1 MRLAGKTALVTG
13 AAAGF
18 GRAVAEMFAR
28 EGAAILLADIDEAGA
43 KAAAK
48 TLGRA
53 IGIGGDVSSLADT
66 ARMVEAAKSEFGGL
80 DVVINNAG
88 VISPK
93 QASEEVEEATFDRL
107 MAVNV
112 KSLFCTTQAAV
123 PLLKRQGRGG
133 AIVNIGSTG
142 GLRPRGGLTWYN
154 GTKGAVHA
162 ITKSLAAE
170 LAPDGIRVNAIAPVM
185 APTAMLESAMGGPDS
200 PERRQRVID
209 GIPLG
214 RLCAPDDVANACLW
228 LSEDAS
234 SFITGIVV
242 PVDGGRCI

>member
-18 GRAVAEMFAR
+18 GRVIAETFAR
-28 EGAAILLADIDEAGA
+28 EGAAIVLADIDEAGA
-43 KAAAK
+43 RETAK
-48 TLGRA
+48 SLGRA
-53 IGIGGDVSSLADT
+53 VGVGGDVSSIKDT
-66 ARMVEAAKSEFGGL
+66 ARMVDAAKSEFGGL
-80 DVVINNAG
+80 DIVINNAG
-88 VISPK
+88 IISPK
-93 QASEEVEEATFDRL
+93 HPSEEVEETTFDRL

-112 KSLFCTTQAAV
+112 KSLFCMSHAV
-123 PLLKRQGRGG
+123 IPALRQQGRGG

-185 APTAMLESAMGGPDS
+185 APTAMLESAMGSPDT
-200 PERRQRVID
+200 PESRQRVID

-214 RLCAPDDVANACLW
+214 RLCAPSDVANACLW
-228 LSEDAS
+228 LAEDAS
-234 SFITGIVV
+234 GFITGIVV

>member
-1 MRLAGKTALVTG
+1 MRLEGKTALVTG

-18 GRAVAEMFAR
+18 GRVIAEVFAR
-28 EGAAILLADIDEAGA
+28 EGAALVLADIDAAGA
-43 KAAAK
+43 KAVAK
-48 TLGRA
+48 AFDRA
-53 IGIGGDVSSLADT
+53 IGIGGDVSSLTDT
-66 ARMVEAAKSEFGGL
+66 TRMIEVARSEFGGL
-80 DVVINNAG
+80 DIVVNNAG
-88 VISPK
+88 IISPK
-93 QASEEVEEATFDRL
+93 EPSEEVTEATFDRL

-112 KSLFCTTQAAV
+112 KSLFCVSHAV
-123 PLLKRQGRGG
+123 IPLLRSQGRGG

-170 LAPDGIRVNAIAPVM
+170 LAPDNVRVNAIAPVM

-214 RLCAPDDVANACLW
+214 RLCAPADVANAALW
-228 LSEDAS
+228 LAEDAS